1 MKITFLVGTLL
12 AFCAENVRFLSG
24 WPPAGNRPPSLRL
37 TRPACASEPALT
49 TACVWARA
57 ARGPSNGR
65 MAAVGV
71 RPSCTGARTPV
82 HCTIQSPSTWH
93 AHFTVGDATRLKRQ
107 SSPFLHS
114 ATLHH
119 IRVDYPVAP
128 SAASPSPPKRR
139 KAAAASSDRRS
150 SESPL
155 SPAPASIS
163 PARVAMLAC
172 RTPDKDMPC
181 HQTKRPIS
189 TSRRASGAT
198 QASAGSRTR
207 SRHMNKVTCPANA

>member
-1 MKITFLVGTLL
+1 MKTTFLVGTLL
-12 AFCAENVRFLSG
+12 AFCAEIVRFLSV
-24 WPPAGNRPPSLRL
+24 WPPAAVSKTHTPSLRL
-37 TRPACASEPALT
+37 RAGPDHCMYVGEGRRRAVQRAYGSCWGQAELHRSTD
-49 TACVWARA
+49 TA
-57 ARGPSNGR
+57 
-65 MAAVGV
+65 
-71 RPSCTGARTPV
+71 PV
-82 HCTIQSPSTWH
+82 HCTIQPPSTWH
-93 AHFTVGDATRLKRQ
+93 AHFTVGDVTRLNRQ

-181 HQTKRPIS
+181 HQHHQTKRPIS
-189 TSRRASGAT
+189 TSRRAERHKHQRAVGHA
-198 QASAGSRTR
+198 AGT
-207 SRHMNKVTCPANA
+207 